1 MTRPVLRIGLIGVSH
16 WHLPNYLNGLLALP
30 DVRVAAVSD
39 PDPDVARSVA
49 DRLGSRWTADV
60 RELADPREVDFVFAL
75 GRHCDM
81 AAQGRTLIEAGLPFA
96 MEKPCGLNLAEVADL
111 EARAATHGAFAAVP
125 FVWRQTEFMDVVRNQ
140 LGRERFEYLSL
151 RIVSGHPDRY
161 PRSGN
166 AWMLDPTQS
175 GGGSTIN
182 LAVHLIDLYR
192 ILAETDQPEVRA
204 AFMSNEA
211 FGLPVEDWSAIVL
224 ATPESYCVAETGF
237 LYPAPTGTYD
247 ARFTIKTGRHYIMT
261 DPTTTVILD
270 QAGGRVT
277 AETPAANEPTYAR
290 FVADVLDRFRR
301 GAPPL
306 AGLQDMRSVM
316 AAISKAYEL
325 AGPLPGV
332 TRAPR

>member
-1 MTRPVLRIGLIGVSH
+1 MLRIGLVGVGH

-30 DVRVAAVSD
+30 DVRVVAVSD
-39 PDPDVARSVA
+39 PDRDVARSVA
-49 DRLGSRWTADV
+49 DRLGARSAADV
-60 RELADPREVDFVFAL
+60 GDLADRREVDFVFAL

-81 AAQGRTLIEAGLPFA
+81 AAEGRLLVEAGIPFA

-111 EARAATHGAFAAVP
+111 EARAAAHGTFAAVP
-125 FVWRQTEFMDVVRNQ
+125 FVWRQTEFMDVVRD
-140 LGRERFEYLSL
+140 LIGRERFEYLSL

-166 AWMLDPTQS
+166 AWMLDPALS

-192 ILAETDQPEVRA
+192 MLTDTDEPEVRA

-224 ATPESYCVAETGF
+224 ATPDSYCVAETGF
-237 LYPAPTGTYD
+237 LFPAPTGTYD

-270 QAGGRVT
+270 QKGGRVI
-277 AETPAANEPTYAR
+277 ADTPAANEPTYAR
-290 FVADVLDRFRR
+290 FVADVLDRFRH
-301 GAPPL
+301 GAAPL
-306 AGLQDMRSVM
+306 AGLGDMRSVM
-316 AAISKAYEL
+316 AAVSRAYEL
-325 AGPLPGV
+325 AGPLREV
-332 TRAPR
+332 ASAPR